1 MDRFLAMKVFVRVVE
16 SGSFSKAAD
25 ALRLPA
31 ASVSRTVQ
39 ALEAHLGAR
48 LLNRT
53 TRSISITEDGEIY
66 YERCVRVL
74 GEVDDMESVLSRSKL
89 SPKGTVRVSLPA
101 LMAKST
107 IIGAL
112 PEFFAAYPD
121 IRVEMSLTDKQ
132 VDIIEAGVD
141 CVIRVGAVGDI
152 GLVAKTIG
160 RYSQITVAAPSYIEK
175 YGEPKTLEDLENH
188 YCVDYLVS
196 KTGRVRPW
204 EFVVDGETRTVPLK
218 AMLAVNDAESYVECG
233 LKGLGL
239 IQASGYTLT
248 SYVES
253 GDLREVLQ
261 AYPSYPRI
269 VSILYAANRH
279 QPRRVKVFIEWIAE
293 VYRRQSSL
301 QVPAD
306 DPLAGQTRLADH
318 SPPNGQVRNGHV
330 TS

>member
-1 MDRFLAMKVFVRVVE
+1 MGPTGMDRFLAMKVFVRVVE

-53 TRSISITEDGEIY
+53 TLSISITEDGEIC

-107 IIGAL
+107 IIAAL

-152 GLVAKTIG
+152 GLVAKQIG
-160 RYSQITVAAPSYIEK
+160 RYSQVTAAAPSYIDK
-175 YGEPKTLEDLENH
+175 YGEPMTLEDLEH
-188 YCVDYLVS
+188 HMCVDYLVS
-196 KTGRVRPW
+196 KTGRVRSW
-204 EFVVDGETRTVPLK
+204 EFVVDGEIKPFRSRQHWRSMTRIRMWS
-218 AMLAVNDAESYVECG
+218 AGSS
-233 LKGLGL
+233 
-239 IQASGYTLT
+239 AS
-248 SYVES
+248 
-253 GDLREVLQ
+253 D
-261 AYPSYPRI
+261 
-269 VSILYAANRH
+269 
-279 QPRRVKVFIEWIAE
+279 
-293 VYRRQSSL
+293 
-301 QVPAD
+301 
-306 DPLAGQTRLADH
+306 
-318 SPPNGQVRNGHV
+318 
-330 TS
+330 

>member
-25 ALRLPA
+25 ALRLPP

-53 TRSISITEDGEIY
+53 TRSISITEDGEVY

-107 IIGAL
+107 IIAAL

-121 IRVEMSLTDKQ
+121 IRVEMILTDKQ

-160 RYSQITVAAPSYIEK
+160 RYSQITAAAPSYLEK
-175 YGEPKTLEDLENH
+175 YGEPNTLEDLEH
-188 YCVDYLVS
+188 HLCVDYLVS
-196 KTGRVRPW
+196 KTGRVRSW
-204 EFVVDGETRTVPLK
+204 EFVVDGETRTIALG
-218 AMLAVNDAESYVECG
+218 AMLAVNDADSYVACG
-233 LKGLGL
+233 IAGLGL
-239 IQASGYTLT
+239 IQASSYTL
-248 SYVES
+248 SSFLES
-253 GDLREVLQ
+253 GALREVLQ
-261 AYPSYPRI
+261 AYPSYPRV

-293 VYRRQSSL
+293 VYKRQSSL

-306 DPLAGQTRLADH
+306 DLLAGQTRVSGHAGH
-318 SPPNGQVRNGHV
+318 VAQPGHV